1 KVSETAKQKQNHLK
15 SNSRFPIWPEW
26 NEADINAEKWDAGK
40 VGKEKEKSGKSPISH
55 VFDDPEG
62 KIELPASL
70 KVHSW
75 KRPQEFLTNKVRK
88 NKHFFFL
95 HSSVCF
101 QMMRWIISEI
111 CAVWRMYNGK
121 DLTNGTSMVF
131 WKPWEHIYALCK
143 ATKGHM
149 PLYNSYGKY
158 IVKLYWM
165 GCWRKITVDD
175 TMPFNEEDNLLL
187 PATTCQI
194 ELWPMLL
201 SKAIIKLANTSIHE
215 NGKRELEEFTVLHAL
230 TGWIPEVIPL
240 QPGYLNK
247 VWDFLKEI
255 LPEFKLTNEETSELD
270 NPRTDT
276 KCKETKVS
284 ELKNEVSSVNKQPD
298 KPGKAEKF
306 GKGLPVNVFYLGSSV
321 RTQPDM
327 AVYAGFI
334 PLHLFE
340 AEVFSLDQ
348 MAGSSENLRQYGLLQ
363 VYSHPVLVTRTR
375 SCPLVAPPQ
384 PPPVPRWKRFRQKKE
399 TVVTSE
405 PQEPVI
411 KKPEQ
416 YIEIASPFLN
426 YKLNPITIPK
436 DCIESVCLLISAEEL
451 HENISSDAKQMSET
465 AATDMN
471 SQREDKSKEEIKSE
485 ITSVSKETW
494 ISFEDFCILKC
505 LFSIQST
512 DDRVLYYLLVDS
524 LKSTEI
530 LVSFSA
536 LVRWDIGATKQEA
549 SSTSKAMLMVEH
561 FSWKCATPGEHVLKM
576 HTYATKA
583 TVLNLPVGRHILLFT
598 VSSPIGYHI
607 HLCSMVPCVFGEE
620 DAVIPSLEKESFRF
634 IEQAT
639 AILKAIG
646 NVINNF
652 SNKPELSEALK
663 ELKLA
668 HCPPGLHGTGMAEEH
683 FKSSEVNSP
692 GSWQKRIPTFEEEAA
707 ALKLQAIWR
716 GAYVRKVLNSRKP
729 GVSFKSS
736 FLKKNISCFI
746 LFKCLS
752 LFLLSREMFKK
763 NCKSVEKFPCYE
775 DEWCK
780 VSFADYAV
788 TYADQPPNIWFVIF
802 REIFIVPEDML
813 IVPKMYTTIPS
824 CRLHVVDNDTLE
836 EMPHVFFKVTP
847 QVYPKN
853 KKGYTFMAEA
863 RSGDLPVAAGRWRLR
878 LIGSHSP
885 LPFLS
890 REAVNN
896 IFSTKEIKEYYIPN
910 EKRVMFRYS
919 VKVTAS
925 HITTVQVQTSESDVF
940 FKLQVLDNE
949 EEIVSVTGK
958 GHAVIPAF
966 NFLSSE
972 THLSSNGSKTQIIQS
987 ITKKD
992 SETGGLKKKGH
1003 ISTPK
1008 GTKASSKPGPLKEG
1022 LFTLEEESLLLE
1034 NFENNHGS
1042 PQQSHKYII
1051 QALVLYNSWP
1061 LTESQLQFVQTL
1073 KEMEKNEIKE
1083 YGEKH
1088 EECSFFP
1095 ALNNLE
1101 GQRSASVPKSTRK
1114 SKEKTTEKTE
1124 KDKSNK
1130 ERGSLMSLV
1139 FQPEYQQAALNK
1151 PYWTLRLVSEQR
1163 EAEVLEVKKDTQRAD
1178 EIKAM
1183 KQAWES
1189 AEPGRAVKAF
1199 QERMKF
1205 INKHAARDSEES
1217 VAEADVASLTPRS
1230 EERGKGITFCQAY
1243 KYICFSFRKT
1253 MSESM
1258 LRNESIIQQREI
1270 HKLEKINHFRELR
1283 ELVLEQREKEQ
1294 NARALLKQNILE
1306 MYEKLQVDETR
1317 GQVHSIREAYRSK
1330 LLEAERRKRDKL
1342 AAQEAI
1348 LQTEQEKKS
1357 PDARK
1362 KKQGKGLGKRK

>member
-1 KVSETAKQKQNHLK
+1 MEDIYVSSRHYQSKIKVSEK
-15 SNSRFPIWPEW
+15 SSGKESKSTIKKGLNSLTQFPSVTERVA
-26 NEADINAEKWDAGK
+26 NVNDSNVDMNQSERHSNTEDYSQDQHNAETPT
-40 VGKEKEKSGKSPISH
+40 EK
-55 VFDDPEG
+55 
-62 KIELPASL
+62 
-70 KVHSW
+70 
-75 KRPQEFLTNKVRK
+75 
-88 NKHFFFL
+88 
-95 HSSVCF
+95 
-101 QMMRWIISEI
+101 
-111 CAVWRMYNGK
+111 
-121 DLTNGTSMVF
+121 
-131 WKPWEHIYALCK
+131 
-143 ATKGHM
+143 
-149 PLYNSYGKY
+149 
-158 IVKLYWM
+158 
-165 GCWRKITVDD
+165 
-175 TMPFNEEDNLLL
+175 
-187 PATTCQI
+187 
-194 ELWPMLL
+194 
-201 SKAIIKLANTSIHE
+201 
-215 NGKRELEEFTVLHAL
+215 
-230 TGWIPEVIPL
+230 
-240 QPGYLNK
+240 
-247 VWDFLKEI
+247 
-255 LPEFKLTNEETSELD
+255 
-270 NPRTDT
+270 
-276 KCKETKVS
+276 
-284 ELKNEVSSVNKQPD
+284 
-298 KPGKAEKF
+298 
-306 GKGLPVNVFYLGSSV
+306 
-321 RTQPDM
+321 
-327 AVYAGFI
+327 
-334 PLHLFE
+334 
-340 AEVFSLDQ
+340 
-348 MAGSSENLRQYGLLQ
+348 
-363 VYSHPVLVTRTR
+363 
-375 SCPLVAPPQ
+375 
-384 PPPVPRWKRFRQKKE
+384 
-399 TVVTSE
+399 
-405 PQEPVI
+405 
-411 KKPEQ
+411 
-416 YIEIASPFLN
+416 
-426 YKLNPITIPK
+426 
-436 DCIESVCLLISAEEL
+436 EL
-451 HENISSDAKQMSET
+451 HENISSDVKEMSET
-465 AATDMN
+465 ADTDMN
-471 SQREDKSKEEIKSE
+471 SQTEDKSKEEIESE

-494 ISFEDFCILKC
+494 ISFEDFC
-505 LFSIQST
+505 ST

-524 LKSTEI
+524 LNPIEI

-549 SSTSKAMLMVEH
+549 PSTSKATLMVEH
-561 FSWKCATPGEHVLKM
+561 FSWKCAAPGEVVLKM

-652 SNKPELSEALK
+652 SNKPELSEAWK

-668 HCPPGLHGTGMAEEH
+668 HCPPGLHSTGMTEEH
-683 FKSSEVNSP
+683 FKVFNSAFWYLIKYVLGKKVPYRYKFAFRSFTLDFKDTEIFEDDSVSSESSEVNSP
-692 GSWQKRIPTFEEEAA
+692 GIWQKRIPTFEEEAA

-716 GAYVRKVLNSRKP
+716 GAYVRKVLNSRKQ
-729 GVSFKSS
+729 GTKENTIVKETLQKLWTAIELNFEQ
-736 FLKKNISCFI
+736 CAVI
-746 LFKCLS
+746 LL
-752 LFLLSREMFKK
+752 REMFKK
-763 NCKSVEKFPCYE
+763 NCKSIEKFPCYE

-802 REIFIVPEDML
+802 REIFIVPEDMF

-863 RSGDLPVAAGRWRLR
+863 RTGDLSMAAGRWRLR

-910 EKRVMFRYS
+910 DKHVMFRYS
-919 VKVTAS
+919 VKVTAP
-925 HITTVQVQTSESDVF
+925 HITTVQVQTSKSDVF

-966 NFLSSE
+966 NFLSNE

-992 SETGGLKKKGH
+992 SETGVLKKKGH

-1008 GTKASSKPGPLKEG
+1008 DTKASFKPGPLKEG

-1061 LTESQLQFVQTL
+1061 LTESQLLFVQTL
-1073 KEMEKNEIKE
+1073 KEMEKNEIKVH
-1083 YGEKH
+1083 GEKY
-1088 EECSFFP
+1088 EERSFLL

-1101 GQRSASVPKSTRK
+1101 GQRSASVPKSIRK
-1114 SKEKTTEKTE
+1114 SKEKATEKTE

-1130 ERGSLMSLV
+1130 DRGSLVSL
-1139 FQPEYQQAALNK
+1139 FQPECQQDVLNK

-1178 EIKAM
+1178 EIKTM

-1217 VAEADVASLTPRS
+1217 VAETDVASLTPRS
-1230 EERGKGITFCQAY
+1230 EEKGS
-1243 KYICFSFRKT
+1243 FSLTSEKRKSQEAIDPSLPIQQKKWKPPDLSPYMRKT
-1253 MSESM
+1253 MSESV

-1270 HKLEKINHFRELR
+1270 HKLEKINHFRKLR

-1306 MYEKLQVDETR
+1306 MYEKLQASLDETR
-1317 GQVHSIREAYRSK
+1317 GQVHSIREEYRSK
-1330 LLEAERRKRDKL
+1330 LLEAERRKREEL

-1357 PDARK
+1357 PDAQK